1 MSLQRIQ
8 SDGFSQVHPGS
19 GTTGATPPANNSYP
33 AGSNDRPLLRL
44 NLVRALQLHRN
55 LALSIAAVGFLLA
68 VAYIVKSW
76 PVYLAQSQIYIQPAQ
91 SKVIPQGYSDNEPIN
106 STAYDSFVQE
116 QVQNATNP
124 DVLINALHKLPKGA
138 WGKAGES
145 EQAAADSLGHVIE
158 VARVATS
165 YQVSITAKAKSGPL
179 AAQIANAVAA
189 SVVEKAAGEGNAGD
203 AQRIAVL
210 TDERTRIQNELN
222 SDYTEQ
228 SDLNKQLGMAAVGT
242 SAPDL
247 IDDEI
252 AKTREELIKAQ
263 TDHDEAEARYTSL
276 KAGQSESSAAM
287 NAEADDMISAD
298 AGLTSM
304 KSSLNTRRALLISQM
319 ANLTPTNPEY
329 KQDAAEL
336 AKINAG
342 LESMMKDLRG
352 NASTRIQQ
360 KLRTDLERTAG
371 VEAQL
376 NGQLR
381 QLAETAA
388 SATPKLQRVNDL
400 ATDIARLRNRYTVV
414 DEQLHNLMLEDSAPG
429 GVHLSTAA
437 IAPLRPAISGILKK
451 ALPLALGGLILGLLA
466 ASLANHLDPKVYIAA
481 DVEHVLGF
489 APMAVLP
496 DFDEVSDEVAS
507 ENLLR
512 LSATIEHARK
522 QGNLNSCIFTGTSSG
537 TGVTTV
543 ATRVRD
549 ILEAMGR
556 PTVLLD
562 ASGTPA
568 PTERTSASANGIGT
582 ALDHPVAMRGGR
594 STALLQQVAEEAG
607 TNHGSLVLT
616 DAAPLVISAET
627 EYLARFV
634 DCAIVVA
641 ESGVTTRAQLLAA
654 VNALQRLDVA
664 TVGFVLNRVG
674 MAKADPAFRNSIHE
688 IENHRRAQSRP
699 AASPSASTNAP
710 AEATFPEPDQLP
722 AESYFQS
729 APALAAKAASWPE
742 SSAPAT
748 SSHLATPESLK
759 PESPKPAPTPAP
771 ESHAH
776 WPQHEIAEW
785 PSAEPGVPHLVE
797 TAPVEDTDTPWWL
810 AEAKSHTPIGT
821 PLALEPT
828 AAASPQ
834 LAKIAP
840 AKPAPAEPAP
850 AQPAPVE
857 PILEPETS
865 KIQPR
870 EVPPLRAG
878 EFLLRAASS
887 PAAPPL
893 PVEVPGVQQD
903 NQSHQSQPRLNGL
916 RGLLFSLGMKNLSET
931 DNLSADVEDPILAL
945 EGEPE
950 RTVLSHTFTPFA
962 DLEPDPVPAPHFEP
976 KLEAKVESPKLNSS
990 KFESP
995 KFESTTEVA
1004 PPTRLVA
1011 QPEFLPPQEFVPVKN
1026 YANGSQNGSSGRYG
1040 DDDLQILPSKRGQYK
1055 RRG

>member
-8 SDGFSQVHPGS
+8 SDSLSQAHFSNGHP
-19 GTTGATPPANNSYP
+19 GATPPVNNSYP
-33 AGSNDRPLLRL
+33 AGGNDRPLLRL
-44 NLVRALQLHRN
+44 NLVRALELHRN
-55 LALSIAAVGFLLA
+55 LALGIAAAGLVLA
-68 VAYIVKSW
+68 LAYIVKSW
-76 PVYLAQSQIYIQPAQ
+76 PVYMAQSQIYVQPAQ
-91 SKVIPQGYSDNEPIN
+91 SKVIPQGNSDNEPIN

-124 DVLINALHKLPKGA
+124 DVLINALHKLGPGA
-138 WGKAGES
+138 WQKSGES
-145 EQAAADSLGHVIE
+145 EQAAADRLGHSIE

-165 YQVSITAKAKSGPL
+165 YQVSINAKAKSGPM

-222 SDYTEQ
+222 SDYAEQ

-252 AKTREELIKAQ
+252 GKTREELIKAQ

-276 KAGQSESSAAM
+276 KAGQSNSSAAM
-287 NAEADDMISAD
+287 NAEADDIIASD

-304 KSSLNTRRALLISQM
+304 KTSLNTRRAMLISQM

-336 AKINAG
+336 AKINAS
-342 LESMMKDLRG
+342 LESMMKDLRN
-352 NASTRIQQ
+352 NAATRIQE

-400 ATDIARLRNRYTVV
+400 STDIARLRNRYTVV
-414 DEQLHNLMLEDSAPG
+414 DEQLHNLMLEESAPG
-429 GVHLSTAA
+429 GVHLSVAA
-437 IAPLRPAISGILKK
+437 VAPLHPAISGILKK

-466 ASLANHLDPKVYIAA
+466 ASLANHLDPRVYIAA

-496 DFDEVSDEVAS
+496 DFDEVSSEVAS

-568 PTERTSASANGIGT
+568 PTERANGSVNGLGT
-582 ALDHPVAMRGGR
+582 SLDHPAAVRGSR

-607 TNHGSLVLT
+607 TQHGSLVLT

-654 VNALQRLDVA
+654 VNALQRLGVA

-674 MAKADPAFRNSIHE
+674 MAKADPAFRNSIRE

-699 AASPSASTNAP
+699 ASSGPASTSAA
-710 AEATFPEPDQLP
+710 AEVDLPEPEQLP
-722 AESYFQS
+722 GETHFGS
-729 APALAAKAASWPE
+729 APALAAKAAPSWPE
-742 SSAPAT
+742 PSAPVAP
-748 SSHLATPESLK
+748 SQPAK
-759 PESPKPAPTPAP
+759 PESSKPGSPKPESSKPAPAPAP
-771 ESHAH
+771 ESPAH
-776 WPQHEIAEW
+776 WPKHEIAEW
-785 PSAEPGVPHLVE
+785 PSAERGVPHQVE
-797 TAPVEDTDTPWWL
+797 TAPAEDADMPWWL
-810 AEAKSHTPIGT
+810 AEAKSHVHPAISK
-821 PLALEPT
+821 PVEPT
-828 AAASPQ
+828 EAALPE
-834 LAKIAP
+834 P
-840 AKPAPAEPAP
+840 AESAPAEPASDTGK
-850 AQPAPVE
+850 QSFAPWE
-857 PILEPETS
+857 E
-865 KIQPR
+865 
-870 EVPPLRAG
+870 PPLRAG
-878 EFLLRAASS
+878 EFLLRATSS
-887 PAAPPL
+887 PAAPPV
-893 PVEVPGVQQD
+893 PAEVPQMQPD
-903 NQSHQSQPRLNGL
+903 PHSNESQSRLNGL
-916 RGLLFSLGMKNLSET
+916 RGLLFSLGLKNLSRIEDLAT
-931 DNLSADVEDPILAL
+931 DDEDPILAL

-950 RTVLSHTFTPFA
+950 RTVLAHTFTPFA
-962 DLEPDPVPAPHFEP
+962 DPEPGPASVPVPQFG
-976 KLEAKVESPKLNSS
+976 
-990 KFESP
+990 P
-995 KFESTTEVA
+995 KFEPPRIEPKAEVA
-1004 PPTRLVA
+1004 SERRLVA
-1011 QPEFLPPQEFVPVKN
+1011 EPEFLPPREFVPVKVSE
-1026 YANGSQNGSSGRYG
+1026 NGPQNGSSRLYF
-1040 DDDLQILPSKRGQYK
+1040 DDDIQILPSKRGQYK

>member
-1 MSLQRIQ
+1 
-8 SDGFSQVHPGS
+8 
-19 GTTGATPPANNSYP
+19 
-33 AGSNDRPLLRL
+33 
-44 NLVRALQLHRN
+44 
-55 LALSIAAVGFLLA
+55 
-68 VAYIVKSW
+68 
-76 PVYLAQSQIYIQPAQ
+76 
-91 SKVIPQGYSDNEPIN
+91 
-106 STAYDSFVQE
+106 
-116 QVQNATNP
+116 VQNATNP
-124 DVLINALHKLPKGA
+124 DVLINALHKLPPGA

-145 EQAAADSLGHVIE
+145 EQAAADSLGHAIE

-252 AKTREELIKAQ
+252 GKTREELIKAQ

-287 NAEADDMISAD
+287 NAEADDMIAAD

-304 KSSLNTRRALLISQM
+304 KSSLNTRRATLISQM

-342 LESMMKDLRG
+342 LDSMMKDLRSS
-352 NASTRIQQ
+352 AATRIQE

-400 ATDIARLRNRYTVV
+400 STDIARLRNRYTVV

-437 IAPLRPAISGILKK
+437 IAPLHPAISGILKK
-451 ALPLALGGLILGLLA
+451 ALPLVLGGLILGLLA
-466 ASLANHLDPKVYIAA
+466 ASLANHLDPRVYIAA
-481 DVEHVLGF
+481 DVEQVLGF

-496 DFDEVSDEVAS
+496 NFDEVSDEVAS

-522 QGNLNSCIFTGTSSG
+522 QGSLKSCIFTGTSSG

-568 PTERTSASANGIGT
+568 PTQHTNDSKNSSGT
-582 ALDHPVAMRGGR
+582 ALDHPAAVRGSR

-607 TNHGSLVLT
+607 TQQGSLVLT

-674 MAKADPAFRNSIHE
+674 MAKADPAFRNSVRE
-688 IENHRRAQSRP
+688 IEDHRRAQSRP
-699 AASPSASTNAP
+699 EASRPASAVAP
-710 AEATFPEPDQLP
+710 AEATLHEPGQLP
-722 AESYFQS
+722 AETHMSVS
-729 APALAAKAASWPE
+729 ALAAKAAPSRPE
-742 SSAPAT
+742 PSAPA
-748 SSHLATPESLK
+748 AVSLPAK
-759 PESPKPAPTPAP
+759 PEAAKLESAKPQSAKPAPAPAL
-771 ESHAH
+771 EATAH
-776 WPQHEIAEW
+776 WPQHQIAEW
-785 PSAEPGVPHLVE
+785 PSPDPGEPLLVA
-797 TAPVEDTDTPWWL
+797 TTPVEDADMPWWL
-810 AEAKSHTPIGT
+810 AEAKSHAHPEIAQ
-821 PLALEPT
+821 PLEPT
-828 AAASPQ
+828 TAALPEPV
-834 LAKIAP
+834 KIAP
-840 AKPAPAEPAP
+840 AKPAPAEPVS
-850 AQPAPVE
+850 VE
-857 PILEPETS
+857 PELEPERPR
-865 KIQPR
+865 IQSW
-870 EVPPLRAG
+870 EAHPLRAG
-878 EFLLRAASS
+878 EFLLRAAHS
-887 PAAPPL
+887 PAAEPMPAAL
-893 PVEVPGVQQD
+893 PQVQLD
-903 NQSHQSQPRLNGL
+903 DHSHESQSRLNGL
-916 RGLLFSLGMKNLSET
+916 RGLLFSLGLKNLSK
-931 DNLSADVEDPILAL
+931 SADLPADDEDPILPL
-945 EGEPE
+945 DGEPE
-950 RTVLSHTFTPFA
+950 RTVLAHTFTPFA
-962 DLEPDPVPAPHFEP
+962 DPEPEPAPVPHFEPKISGGHFEANAPAPHFEP
-976 KLEAKVESPKLNSS
+976 KEEA
-990 KFESP
+990 
-995 KFESTTEVA
+995 VA
-1004 PPTRLVA
+1004 ERRLVA
-1011 QPEFLPPQEFVPVKN
+1011 EPEFLPPQEFVPVKN
-1026 YANGSQNGSSGRYG
+1026 SENGSSNRYF
-1040 DDDLQILPSKRGQYK
+1040 DDDIQTLPSKRGQYK